1 VYTTL
6 GVILSHHKLPTVR
19 VSMSSVDGKAP
30 MSSSGSVT
38 SKQHNRTGSSG
49 SSSSSSSSMLTV
61 VSSPALLSRNAA
73 HRLSAGKAPG
83 SPGPASPGMIKGN
96 ARPTTVYSPR
106 ARRASSTE
114 AQIVLNS
121 YTIPSQLFKDA
132 HKQSTDSP
140 PAMKLMDRHLANGA
154 TKHATL
160 AENSWRQMLVSPLV
174 GFLTDIKNRG
184 EWVQLSGHQ
193 GNFLPGRGGTIC
205 KKWCEGEKMT
215 YEALMEESEPLKE
228 YVPLFFKEIEVVSGE
243 KYIELQ
249 DLLSQFSN
257 PSVMDCKM
265 GTRTFLET
273 EVAKKT
279 KRKDLLA
286 KMVKL
291 DPDEPTSEENDEG
304 ITKLRYMV
312 FREMLSSS
320 RTLGFRIEGIKL
332 GGQEPLNSFK
342 TKREFDDV
350 ADVMRAEFLP
360 QKCDA
365 QTREKIRQG
374 FHSRLLDLRDTM
386 ASSRFF
392 QNHELIGTS
401 LLFVYDLT
409 GNTGVWMIDFGKT
422 IETESPITH
431 TTEWTLGNHEDGYLL
446 GLETITRM
454 FSVY

>member
-1 VYTTL
+1 MKGKHTSTL
-6 GVILSHHKLPTVR
+6 PFFLVLFLRLGILLFGFCSLASTLCIW
-19 VSMSSVDGKAP
+19 
-30 MSSSGSVT
+30 
-38 SKQHNRTGSSG
+38 
-49 SSSSSSSSMLTV
+49 LT
-61 VSSPALLSRNAA
+61 
-73 HRLSAGKAPG
+73 
-83 SPGPASPGMIKGN
+83 
-96 ARPTTVYSPR
+96 
-106 ARRASSTE
+106 
-114 AQIVLNS
+114 
-121 YTIPSQLFKDA
+121 
-132 HKQSTDSP
+132 
-140 PAMKLMDRHLANGA
+140 
-154 TKHATL
+154 
-160 AENSWRQMLVSPLV
+160 
-174 GFLTDIKNRG
+174 
-184 EWVQLSGHQ
+184 
-193 GNFLPGRGGTIC
+193 
-205 KKWCEGEKMT
+205 
-215 YEALMEESEPLKE
+215 
-228 YVPLFFKEIEVVSGE
+228 
-243 KYIELQ
+243 
-249 DLLSQFSN
+249 
-257 PSVMDCKM
+257 
-265 GTRTFLET
+265 TFL
-273 EVAKKT
+273 
-279 KRKDLLA
+279 
-286 KMVKL
+286 
-291 DPDEPTSEENDEG
+291 NDVTYCFG
-304 ITKLRYMV
+304 SITKLRYMV